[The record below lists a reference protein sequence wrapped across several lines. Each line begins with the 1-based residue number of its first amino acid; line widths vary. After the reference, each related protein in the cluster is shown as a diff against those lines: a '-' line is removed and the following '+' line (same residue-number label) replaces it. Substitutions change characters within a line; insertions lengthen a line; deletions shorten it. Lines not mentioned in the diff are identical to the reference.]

1 MAARSFG
8 RHALQLGLRYH
19 VTSSGTAP
27 VQNLYRLGG
36 RWRLAGF
43 QHNQLTGQDYALG
56 FVGYTYELGKLLGR
70 SAQVGGTVEY
80 GNAWQRR
87 SDMSLSDGIWNGSVF
102 LGFDSWIGPLIF
114 GMGFREGGENVVFIE
129 LGQSL

>member
-1 MAARSFG
+1 M
-8 RHALQLGLRYH
+8 
-19 VTSSGTAP
+19 TTSGTAP
-27 VQNLYRLGG
+27 VQSLYRLGG

-56 FVGYTYELGKLLGR
+56 FVGYTYELGKVLGR

-87 SDMSLSDGIWNGSVF
+87 ADMSLSDGIWNGSVF

-114 GMGFREGGENVVFIE
+114 GMGFGEGGRNVLFIE